1 LANPLDLIKETIKSL
16 YRMEKD
22 LVPLLDIQD
31 RLAINLEDLEEL
43 FQNTMNLL
51 TEYIDIGL

>member
-1 LANPLDLIKETIKSL
+1 MD
-16 YRMEKD
+16 KD